1 MKKLFAALVLLLAF
15 VVVGFSQDASHTSS
29 LLNGVFWKAAT
40 PAAQLAYI
48 EGFQEGAAIVLG
60 LVDLQAPS
68 DLDSGLTDADITERI
83 TDFYAMPDTEK
94 IPVLAALIY
103 VNRQHAGD
111 SKEALKAFLDDL
123 VAKANKPPADK
134 L

>member
-1 MKKLFAALVLLLAF
+1 VKRIFGVLILLLAF

-40 PAAQLAYI
+40 PAAQLAWT
-48 EGFQEGAAIVLG
+48 EGFMEGAAIVLG
-60 LVDLQAPS
+60 LVDKSTPE
-68 DLDSGLTDADITERI
+68 DLDSGLTDVALVERI

-103 VNRQHAGD
+103 CNRQHLGE
-111 SKEALKAFLDDL
+111 SKEELKRFLDDL
-123 VAKANKPPADK
+123 VSKANKPRDDQI
-134 L
+134 